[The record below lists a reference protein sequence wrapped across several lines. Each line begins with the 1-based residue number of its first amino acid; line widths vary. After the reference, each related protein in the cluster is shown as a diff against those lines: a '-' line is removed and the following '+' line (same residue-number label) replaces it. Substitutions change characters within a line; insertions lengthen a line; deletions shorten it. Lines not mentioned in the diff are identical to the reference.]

1 MRHPFVPLLLAA
13 LLVPICANAQNARS
27 TPNTHQDPSKLV
39 GVWRGQF
46 DNLPGVD
53 LVITDEGSGLHGAIL
68 FYLHRRADTNALYT
82 STPGLPEP
90 MLNIRIDGKALLFQ
104 VSHRLAHPPRTLHD
118 APVNFKLELTARDQ
132 AQLVN
137 DSEHAPVL
145 TMKRSDY

>member
-1 MRHPFVPLLLAA
+1 MRYPFVQLLLAA
-13 LLVPICANAQNARS
+13 LLVPICADAQSAES
-27 TPNTHQDPSKLV
+27 TPNTHQNASNFI

-68 FYLHRRADTNALYT
+68 FYLHRRADTNAPYT

-90 MLNIRIDGKALLFQ
+90 MLNLRVDGQALHFQ
-104 VSHRLAHPPRTLHD
+104 VSHRRAHPPRTLHD
-118 APVNFKLELTARDQ
+118 PPVNFKLELTAPDQ

-137 DSEHAPVL
+137 DSERAPVL
-145 TMKRSDY
+145 TMKRTDY